1 MKKLLL
7 FFCLIFFSAPAF
19 ADFKATVSRTT
30 LPEGE
35 SFQLYLRQNGDA
47 EQPDVSVLNKDFA
60 VIGQRKSYK
69 TSIVNGKAEKY
80 NENILTLIPK
90 KTGTVVPVF
99 SFEEAFYGV
108 SD

>member
-35 SFQLYLRQNGDA
+35 SFQLYLRNS
-47 EQPDVSVLNKDFA
+47 PMF
-60 VIGQRKSYK
+60 
-69 TSIVNGKAEKY
+69 
-80 NENILTLIPK
+80 PC
-90 KTGTVVPVF
+90 
-99 SFEEAFYGV
+99 
-108 SD
+108 

>member
-90 KTGTVVPVF
+90 KRERLFCPRF
-99 SFEEAFYGV
+99 MRERSILRL
-108 SD
+108 